1 MHCPFCRAP
10 DTKVIDSRLANEGDH
25 VRRRRECLSCGER
38 FTTYETPELAMPRI
52 IKRDG
57 TRVPFDEQKLR
68 AGMLHALQKRP
79 VPMEHIEAAIS
90 HIQHRL
96 RASGDRE
103 VKSRRVGDLVMDELR
118 SLDPVA
124 YVRFASVYHSFED
137 VSAFR
142 DEVERLERALS
153 PEAQKH
159 QLTLLPPGT
168 DKPLSASEPEQP
180 GNEHAPKRPGRDD
193 GHGRS

>member
-25 VRRRRECLSCGER
+25 VRRRRECVTCNER
-38 FTTYETPELAMPRI
+38 FTTYEVPELAMPRI
-52 IKRDG
+52 VKRDG
-57 TRVPFDEQKLR
+57 TRVPFDEAKLR
-68 AGMLHALQKRP
+68 AGLMRALQKRP
-79 VPMEHIEAAIS
+79 VPVDHIEAAIS
-90 HIQHRL
+90 RIQHRL

-118 SLDPVA
+118 SLDQVA

-142 DEVERLERALS
+142 EEVERLERTLS
-153 PEAQKH
+153 PEAQKQ
-159 QLTLLPPGT
+159 QLTLLPHNL
-168 DKPLSASEPEQP
+168 DKQSPDKKSS
-180 GNEHAPKRPGRDD
+180 
-193 GHGRS
+193 